1 VITAFL
7 LLPVTAVLAWLYGC
21 FLPRAQGWS
30 GFDCGLLLAVAALAG
45 AWVGWAR
52 SAVYHD
58 AGPIFPELVAAAG
71 AYPIIVG
78 GLAAGLA
85 WRRSRARRQETAE

>member
-7 LLPVTAVLAWLYGC
+7 LLPVTAVLAWLYRW
-21 FLPRAQGWS
+21 FLPRGDGWS
-30 GFDCGLLLAVAALAG
+30 GFDSAVLLVVAALAV

-52 SAVYHD
+52 TAVYHD

-71 AYPIIVG
+71 AYPIIAG

-85 WRRSRARRQETAE
+85 WRRSRARRQESAE